1 NILNNNGESAQV
13 TKGNRLAFQGD
24 RHFEY
29 DDRGN
34 LIREKRG
41 KGGQLTTEFEYNDQN
56 QLTKVTK
63 GKQETAYQYDPL
75 GRRISKKDNFGETRF
90 LWNGNQLLS
99 ESRGEINK
107 TYLFEPGGFRPLAFV
122 QDQKVYHY
130 HVDHLGTPQEISNEQ
145 GEIVWSVQYRAY
157 GNVVKKEIEQIENNL
172 RFQGQYFD
180 EETGLH
186 YNRFRYYNP
195 TTGRFINQD
204 PIGLLG
210 GMNNYQY
217 APNPTGWVDPFG
229 LTCKLAKKIQEKANK
244 GNIRE
249 ITQGKVCEK
258 GYHGRLTKERMLEIV
273 REPDGV
279 YISTEGYQ
287 NVIFAKDGDI
297 VVFAGDKAGAFK
309 GQAITSYGP
318 SGPRGESGS
327 VIHGGSPNDSGLPIT
342 EEMIVNGQIPTPSGG
357 FLAPANKIFI

>member
-1 NILNNNGESAQV
+1 M
-13 TKGNRLAFQGD
+13 
-24 RHFEY
+24 
-29 DDRGN
+29 
-34 LIREKRG
+34 
-41 KGGQLTTEFEYNDQN
+41 
-56 QLTKVTK
+56 
-63 GKQETAYQYDPL
+63 
-75 GRRISKKDNFGETRF
+75 
-90 LWNGNQLLS
+90 WNGNQLLS
-99 ESRGEINK
+99 ETRSEINK

-217 APNPTGWVDPFG
+217 APNPTGWVDPLG
-229 LTCKLAKKIQEKANK
+229 LSCSKVSSEEVKQLKSLVQDDPDRAFFK
-244 GNIRE
+244 IRE
-249 ITQGKVCEK
+249 LIRKNQ
-258 GYHGRLTKERMLEIV
+258 L
-273 REPDGV
+273 DF
-279 YISTEGYQ
+279 STE
-287 NVIFAKDGDI
+287 KDGA
-297 VVFAGDKAGAFK
+297 VFWGTSRHKGTNNMLIAQAWAKQNGKSTLEQTSGGEILQELDLFSSSNDFDPAKAAQLWNMASTKFAEGASGDVNVFNTGADRF
-309 GQAITSYGP
+309 GP
-318 SGPRGESGS
+318 WGERTWWR
-327 VIHGGSPNDSGLPIT
+327 IEKPALMRNDSVDSIT
-342 EEMIVNGQIPTPSGG
+342 RRKKDGTVAKTGHV
-357 FLAPANKIFI
+357 KK